1 MSLSEIS
8 RSHHSSSTSISS
20 SRSDH
25 STDYHEQRS
34 SFSQEAHGDG
44 DDDNNDDYENHPRG
58 GNRLFN
64 SGGSRSFSSTSMT
77 SQRGRGGDSNEEG
90 NNTRTREGGPRY
102 ALERP
107 KFKPIIRERCENYVK
122 VTPVRNYPIK

>member
-1 MSLSEIS
+1 MSLHSETS

-25 STDYHEQRS
+25 
-34 SFSQEAHGDG
+34 FSQEAHGDG
-44 DDDNNDDYENHPRG
+44 DDDNHDYDNIRG
-58 GNRLFN
+58 GLFN
-64 SGGSRSFSSTSMT
+64 SGGSRSSFSSTSM

-90 NNTRTREGGPRY
+90 NNRGTRGEQGGPRY
-102 ALERP
+102 ALERS
-107 KFKPIIRERCENYVK
+107 KFKPIIKERCEQYVQ